1 MPTFEEIRRGA
12 DNRKLI
18 RKYNRAVSFIAP
30 QSVPLPTSLFEVE
43 PGPPLVISL
52 IDLKEL
58 GWLPL
63 GLVAPDGYT
72 FEREIE
78 TDDVDALGYSSS
90 QRSDTVRVPRSISTT
105 LLQSGSGAKHINEL
119 LYGVDL
125 SGLVPDAQTGEIYFD
140 EPELPIDREWRAL
153 VVAVDGPADEEW
165 VRGKAYGSVKL
176 SGGGGETWGQEGAS
190 SNEISLNI
198 QTDEETGTPVRHFFG
213 GTGFKKYEDVLGY
226 AA

>member
-1 MPTFEEIRRGA
+1 MPTFEEIRREA

-18 RKYNRAVSFIAP
+18 RKYNRAVGFIAP
-30 QSVPLPTSLFEVE
+30 QTVELPESLFEA
-43 PGPPLVISL
+43 GPPVSL
-52 IDLKEL
+52 IDLKTL

-63 GLVAPDGYT
+63 GLVSPDGYT

-78 TDDVDALGYSSS
+78 TDDIDALGYSSF
-90 QRSDTVRVPRSISTT
+90 QRTDTIRVPRSIGVT

-125 SGLVPDAQTGEIYFD
+125 SGLTPGVETAEIVFD

-153 VVAVDGPADEEW
+153 IVAVDGPADEQW
-165 VRGKAYGSVKL
+165 VRGKGYGSVKL

-190 SNEISLNI
+190 SNEITLNV

-213 GTGFKKYEDVLGY
+213 GSGRKKYEDVLGY